1 MFDSQSI
8 DITCDNCGRKAP
20 KQIGW
25 IKRHKQFSCSCEATI
40 SLDSKEFTAELGQ
53 IEKRFKK
60 LFD

>member
-1 MFDSQSI
+1 MFDSQCI
-8 DITCDNCGRKAP
+8 DITCDNCGHKTP

-25 IKRHKQFSCSCEATI
+25 IKRHKQFSCRCGTTI
-40 SLDSKEFTAELGQ
+40 SLDSIELTAELEL